1 MDTSHGLDFT
11 ELHLET
17 EFLWNEIS
25 VGDSV
30 MLDADLYESNIF
42 QLHRHKAYEVVV
54 KVRSAPPEASMLVVE
69 SDVTGQFI
77 SIHPALI
84 CSYQE
89 PLIPISRA

>member
-1 MDTSHGLDFT
+1 MASCDGLDFT

-17 EFLWNEIS
+17 EFLWREIS

-42 QLHRHKAYEVVV
+42 KLHKYRTYEVVA
-54 KVRSAPPEASMLVVE
+54 KVHSLPPEASLLVVE
-69 SDVTGQFI
+69 SDITGELI
-77 SIHPALI
+77 NLHPALI

-89 PLIPISRA
+89 SPRPITLA